1 METRD
6 ILKNLREKKKTYTKS
21 FERYY
26 KIRKSA

>member
-6 ILKNLREKKKTYTKS
+6 ILKNLREKKTYKKS

-26 KIRKSA
+26 KMRKSA